1 MTKGDKNFQT
11 ISTIMFEFSQKKVQT
26 GGRSAARVHAS
37 NTPQFSSSK
46 LPGAA
51 FGAKNW
57 GVIMFS
63 EERINDLGHYIEN
76 KLDAEQQAIS
86 RQQNYP

>member
-1 MTKGDKNFQT
+1 
-11 ISTIMFEFSQKKVQT
+11 
-26 GGRSAARVHAS
+26 
-37 NTPQFSSSK
+37 
-46 LPGAA
+46 
-51 FGAKNW
+51 
-57 GVIMFS
+57 MFS